1 MQQCFSYAA
10 RNWKPAP
17 NHARCQQPAPEGG
30 DPRLMEV
37 VSYIEEHLDDP
48 DLGVDRLQSV
58 FCVSRATLYRMFS
71 EIGGV
76 ARFIRRQRLVAA
88 RQHLRQ
94 HPELAITWLLYELG
108 FGSERQFQRAFQA
121 EFGISPSE
129 WRERCKAVQD
139 ASPRDRVRRPSPY
152 SAFATQGANAQ

>member
-1 MQQCFSYAA
+1 MQQCFSYTA

-37 VSYIEEHLDDP
+37 VSYIEAHLADP

-121 EFGISPSE
+121 EFGVSPSK
-129 WRERCKAVQD
+129 WRECCRAAHD
-139 ASPRDRVRRPSPY
+139 AAPDEPARRPSPY
-152 SAFATQGANAQ
+152 SSFAMRSGGA

>member
-1 MQQCFSYAA
+1 MQQCFSDVV
-10 RNWKPAP
+10 RNWKPGSSHAP
-17 NHARCQQPAPEGG
+17 CRQPASEGS
-30 DPRLMEV
+30 DARLMEV

-48 DLGVDRLQSV
+48 DLGVDRLQSE

-71 EIGGV
+71 EIDGV

-88 RQHLRQ
+88 RQHLRR
-94 HPELAITWLLYELG
+94 HPELAITWLLYEVG

-129 WRERCKAVQD
+129 WRERCKAAQV
-139 ASPRDRVRRPSPY
+139 ASPYEKACKPSPY
-152 SAFATQGANAQ
+152 SAFATRSAKA

>member
-1 MQQCFSYAA
+1 MQQHFSYVV
-10 RNWKPAP
+10 RNW
-17 NHARCQQPAPEGG
+17 QPAPIHAPCPQPAPGGG

-48 DLGVDRLQSV
+48 DLGVDRLQSA

-88 RQHLRQ
+88 RQSLRRR
-94 HPELAITWLLYELG
+94 PDVGITWLLYELG

-121 EFGISPSE
+121 EFGVSPSE
-129 WRERCKAVQD
+129 WRERCKVARD
-139 ASPRDRVRRPSPY
+139 TSPEDGPRRPSPY
-152 SAFATQGANAQ
+152 STFAVRGANA